1 MSVVLVDVQTK
12 EGYRQ
17 ILQNQSKV
25 NEKIAN
31 YLKKTNHNKKV

>member
-1 MSVVLVDVQTK
+1 MSSAILQIQTK
-12 EGYRQ
+12 EEYRQ

-31 YLKKTNHNKKV
+31 YLKKANHNKKV